1 MTVLQRLWRLLT
13 FVLGSSRAAHRLVA
27 FLSAPALVLIC
38 LPAFSVEQTDRRP
51 EGAEQV
57 FRQDISAAIVQAKCV
72 NCHVSGG
79 ASGHTRLVFVRSVD
93 APDHRARN
101 LQTLAYFVVEVQ
113 NEGGGSYILNKV
125 QGVQHGG
132 GVQVPVN
139 SPEFAS
145 MQRFLELL
153 GEEIEPAQLTPATLF
168 DTVVLASPRQTLRRA
183 SLIFAG
189 RIPTEDE
196 YAAVEAGDES
206 ALRAT
211 IRGLME
217 GPQFHEFLLRAS
229 NDRLLT
235 DRLSIIIDMSS
246 SAQFVDLVNENY
258 RRKEAAHAIGDE
270 RAWRDYWYWHRL
282 LQFGFRRAP
291 LELIAHVVENDLPY
305 TEILTADYIMANPWA
320 ASAYGA
326 STHFDDP
333 EDEHEFRPSQIVSY
347 YRTGDDFESEGS
359 SFLQATRV
367 LNPGS
372 LRTDYPHAG
381 ILNTTSFLLRYP
393 STATNR
399 NRARSRWTYY
409 HFLGLDVEKS
419 ASRTTD
425 AAALA
430 DTDNPTMNN
439 PACTVCHTVLD
450 PVAGAFQNY
459 GDQGLYRDQPGG
471 LDSLDDLYKEGKVA
485 AMSVQ
490 AELEDEPQT
499 LVWPVTL
506 FAGTNTLQV
515 LFTNPFHYDEEADV
529 AAGMW
534 LDRLDVVDSDGGVL
548 ASHEFEDLEVPVPPW
563 EGLCGEAGDNS
574 VELYWGEH
582 FCAFHVH
589 VDVPADGAYSIEVVA
604 WSNGNNERY
613 RNDGFARLSVSASA
627 YQVGDTWFRDM
638 RAPGFNNVLAPNA
651 GNSVQWLARKI
662 AADPRFAEA
671 TVRFWWPAIMG
682 QEVARPPEVVDDA
695 DFDGRLLAANA
706 QGAEV
711 TRLAQGFRHGFP
723 GGLTYNVKDLL
734 VEIVLS
740 EWFRAEAVTDADPV
754 RQAALRYAGAK
765 RLLTPEELARKTAA
779 VTGVQWGRHVRTNCF
794 PECERTPSSL
804 THEYRLLYGGIDSD
818 GVTERAR
825 DSTSV
830 MAGVARRHA
839 VAVSCSVVMRE
850 FYLVDEGER
859 LLFGGI
865 EVSEHGAAAVKDKLV
880 ELHDRLLGVK
890 VSPDSADV
898 AAAYRLFAEVRERA
912 RASGHHWFEW
922 TLCETGVDEFFF
934 EGILNDLWVLD
945 EYGGYEW
952 DFERAHAFL
961 DGIDFSDPHAA
972 AHAWKIVLAYLMMDP
987 RYLYLF

>member
-1 MTVLQRLWRLLT
+1 MTVLQRLWRPLT
-13 FVLGSSRAAHRLVA
+13 FALGSPRATHLLVA
-27 FLSAPALVLIC
+27 FLLAPALFLMG
-38 LPAFSVEQTDRRP
+38 LPAFSDDQPDRRT

-57 FRQDISAAIVQAKCV
+57 FRRDISAAIVQRQCV

-93 APDHRARN
+93 APDHRERN
-101 LQTLAYFVVEVQ
+101 LQALAYFVIEAQ
-113 NEGGGSYILNKV
+113 NEGGGNFILRKI

-132 GVQVPVN
+132 GVQLPVG
-139 SPEFAS
+139 SAEFAN
-145 MQRFLELL
+145 MQRFLDLL
-153 GEEIEPAQLTPATLF
+153 GEDIEPGQLTPATLF

-183 SLIFAG
+183 ALIFAG

-235 DRLSIIIDMSS
+235 DRLSIIIDMAS

-258 RRKEAAHAIGDE
+258 RRKEVAHAIGDE

-282 LQFGFRRAP
+282 VQFGFRRAP

-320 ASAYGA
+320 AKAYGA
-326 STHFDDP
+326 STHFDDS
-333 EDEHEFRPSQIVSY
+333 EDEYEFRPSQIVSY

-359 SFLQATRV
+359 SFIQATRV

-409 HFLGLDVEKS
+409 HFLGLDIEKS

-425 AAALA
+425 PVALA

-490 AELEDEPQT
+490 AESEDEPQT

-506 FAGTNTLQV
+506 SAATNTLQV

-529 AAGMW
+529 AAVIW
-534 LDRLDVVDSDGGVL
+534 LDRLNVVDADGGVL
-548 ASHEFEDLEVPVPPW
+548 VSHEFEDLDVPVPPW
-563 EGLCGEAGDNS
+563 GGSCGEARDNS
-574 VELYWGEH
+574 VELLWGER

-589 VDVPADGAYSIEVVA
+589 VNVPTDAAYSIEVVA
-604 WSNGNNERY
+604 WSNGNHEHY
-613 RNDGFARLSVSASA
+613 RNDGFARLSVSTSA

-638 RAPGFNNVLAPNA
+638 LTPGFNNLLAPNA
-651 GNSVQWLARKI
+651 DNSVQWLAGQI

-671 TVRFWWPAIMG
+671 TVRFWWPAITG
-682 QEVARPPEVVDDA
+682 GEVVRPPEVVGDA

-711 TRLAQGFRHGFP
+711 TRLARGFGYGFP
-723 GGLTYNVKDLL
+723 GGLAYNLKDLL

-754 RQAALRYAGAK
+754 RQAALRHAGAK

-779 VTGVQWGRHVRTNCF
+779 VTGVQWGRHVRTDCF
-794 PECERTPSSL
+794 PECEPAPSFL
-804 THEYRLLYGGIDSD
+804 THQYRLLYGGIDSD
-818 GVTERAR
+818 GVTERGR
-825 DSTSV
+825 ESTSV

-839 VAVSCSVVMRE
+839 VAVSCPVVMRE
-850 FYLVDEGER
+850 FYLVEEADR

-865 EVSEHGAAAVKDKLV
+865 GVSEHDTAAVKDKLA
-880 ELHDRLLGVK
+880 ELHDRLLGVQ
-890 VSPDSADV
+890 VTPDSADV
-898 AAAYRLFAEVRERA
+898 AAAYRLFEDVRQRA
-912 RASGHHWFEW
+912 RASGHDWFEW
-922 TLCETGVDEFFF
+922 WLCGTGADEFFF
-934 EGILNDLWVLD
+934 EGILDNLWVPD

-952 DFERAHAFL
+952 DFGRAHAFL
-961 DGIDFSDPHAA
+961 GDIDYSDPHAT

-987 RYLYLF
+987 RYLYLH